1 MKIEKCKD
9 EEFRQRRFAARYSP
23 IFDKIKE
30 IKIGEIIKVTLDE
43 NNLNFY
49 ATLMQYFRKDRFP
62 EYKCS
67 VRRKDREGKI
77 FLIMKIK
84 RD

>member
-1 MKIEKCKD
+1 MKIERCKD
-9 EEFRQRRFAARYSP
+9 EDFGQRRFAAKYSLV
-23 IFDKIKE
+23 FDKIKE
-30 IKIGEIIKVTLDE
+30 IKIGEVIKVTLDE
-43 NNLNFY
+43 NNPNFY
-49 ATLMQYFRKDRFP
+49 ATLMQHFRKGKFR

>member
-9 EEFRQRRFAARYSP
+9 EEFGQRRFVAKYSP

-49 ATLMQYFRKDRFP
+49 GTLMQYFRKDRFP